1 MIHVL
6 ISGALGSMGHQLA
19 QAIEADPDFTVVSG
33 VDIRSDDTLP
43 YPVYQGFGGVKEDP
57 DVLID
62 FSRADALE
70 AVLEFA
76 TEKKI
81 PTVICTT
88 GHTPRKRPPLPTQR
102 SACRSSIRLTPPRH
116 CAHARSGAPGCANP
130 GQRFDMEIVETPTT
144 ASWTRPAHG

>member
-76 TEKKI
+76 TEKNSYR
-81 PTVICTT
+81 
-88 GHTPRKRPPLPTQR
+88 HLHHRPYARAKGRHCQR
-102 SACRSSIRLTPPRH
+102 SA
-116 CAHARSGAPGCANP
+116 
-130 GQRFDMEIVETPTT
+130 QRADLLFV
-144 ASWTRPAHG
+144 